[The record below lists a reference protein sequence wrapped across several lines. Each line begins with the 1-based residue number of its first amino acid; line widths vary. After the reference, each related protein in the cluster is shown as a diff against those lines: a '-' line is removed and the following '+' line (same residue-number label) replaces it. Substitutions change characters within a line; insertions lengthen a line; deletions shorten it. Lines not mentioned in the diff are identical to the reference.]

1 MNYYIADL
9 HLGHKNIIRLSNRPF
24 HSVEEMDQTIINN
37 INKTIKPE
45 DDLYILGDFAFKSN
59 GWEMA
64 KRLNGNITLLKGN
77 LDFKKGRNALREL
90 GFVRIIESIE
100 INLPNHA
107 RIVQALQKEFS
118 KELLKKCVC
127 LVEQYK
133 QEVILFSHYPAFY
146 EDPYDRSEEVVEIK
160 NVLRRVFDL
169 SGSTYNYHGHIHSK
183 SASDSRCINVSVE
196 HCGFKPIPLR
206 WS

>member
-1 MNYYIADL
+1 MHYIISDTHFGHENIKTYEPVRKDYDDERLIQLWNETITSEDEVL
-9 HLGHKNIIRLSNRPF
+9 H
-24 HSVEEMDQTIINN
+24 
-37 INKTIKPE
+37 
-45 DDLYILGDFAFKSN
+45 LGDFAFKSN

-77 LDFKKGRNALREL
+77 HDFKKGRNALREL

-127 LVEQYK
+127 LVEQYN

-160 NVLRRVFDL
+160 NVLQRVFEL
-169 SGSTYNYHGHIHSK
+169 SRCTCNYHGHIHSK

>member
-1 MNYYIADL
+1 MHYIISDTHFGHENIKTYESVRKDYDDEHLIQLWNETITSKDEVL
-9 HLGHKNIIRLSNRPF
+9 H
-24 HSVEEMDQTIINN
+24 
-37 INKTIKPE
+37 
-45 DDLYILGDFAFKSN
+45 LGDFAFKSN

-77 LDFKKGRNALREL
+77 HDFKKGRNALREL

-107 RIVQALQKEFS
+107 RIIQVLQKEFS

-127 LVEQYK
+127 LVEQYN

-146 EDPYDRSEEVVEIK
+146 EDPYDRSQEVGEIK
-160 NVLRRVFDL
+160 NVLQRVFEL
-169 SGSTYNYHGHIHSK
+169 SGCTCNYHGHIHSK

>member
-1 MNYYIADL
+1 MHYIISDT
-9 HLGHKNIIRLSNRPF
+9 HFGHENIKTYEPVRKDYDDERLVQLWNET
-24 HSVEEMDQTIINN
+24 VA
-37 INKTIKPE
+37 PE
-45 DDLYILGDFAFKSN
+45 DEVLHLGDFAFKSH

-77 LDFKKGRNALREL
+77 HDFKKGRNALREL
-90 GFVRIIESIE
+90 GFVHIIESID
-100 INLPNHA
+100 INLPNQA
-107 RIVQALQKEFS
+107 RIMQTLQKEFS

-127 LVEQYK
+127 LVEQHN

-146 EDPYDRSEEVVEIK
+146 EDPYDRSEEVGEIK

>member
-1 MNYYIADL
+1 MHYIISDT
-9 HLGHKNIIRLSNRPF
+9 HFGHENIKTYEPVRKDYDDERLVQLWNET
-24 HSVEEMDQTIINN
+24 VA
-37 INKTIKPE
+37 PE
-45 DDLYILGDFAFKSN
+45 DEVLHLGDFAFKSH

-77 LDFKKGRNALREL
+77 HDFKKGRNALREL
-90 GFVRIIESIE
+90 GFVRIIESID
-100 INLPNHA
+100 INLPNQA
-107 RIVQALQKEFS
+107 RIMQTLQKEFS

-127 LVEQYK
+127 LVEQYN

-160 NVLRRVFDL
+160 NVLQRVFEL
-169 SGSTYNYHGHIHSK
+169 SGCTCNYHGHIHSK

>member
-1 MNYYIADL
+1 MHYIISDTHFGHENIKTYEPVRKDYDDERLIQLWNETITSEDEVL
-9 HLGHKNIIRLSNRPF
+9 H
-24 HSVEEMDQTIINN
+24 
-37 INKTIKPE
+37 
-45 DDLYILGDFAFKSN
+45 LGDFAFKSN

-77 LDFKKGRNALREL
+77 HDFKKGRNALREL

-127 LVEQYK
+127 LVEQYN

-146 EDPYDRSEEVVEIK
+146 EDPYDRSEEVGEIK
-160 NVLRRVFDL
+160 NVLQRVFEL
-169 SGSTYNYHGHIHSK
+169 SGCTCNYHGHIHSK

>member
-1 MNYYIADL
+1 MRFIISDTHFGHENVKIYEPLRQDYSDERLIELWNEVVYPNDEVL
-9 HLGHKNIIRLSNRPF
+9 H
-24 HSVEEMDQTIINN
+24 
-37 INKTIKPE
+37 
-45 DDLYILGDFAFKSN
+45 LGDFAFKAH
-59 GWEMA
+59 GWDFI
-64 KRLNGNITLLKGN
+64 KRLNGKITLLKGN
-77 LDFKKGRNALREL
+77 HDFKKGKNALREL

-100 INLPNHA
+100 INLPSHA
-107 RIVQALQKEFS
+107 RIIQVLQKEFS

-127 LVEQYK
+127 LVEQYN

-160 NVLRRVFDL
+160 NVLQRVFEL
-169 SGSTYNYHGHIHSK
+169 SGCTCNYHGHIHSK

>member
-1 MNYYIADL
+1 MHYIISDTHFGHENIKTYEPVRKDYDDERLIQLWNETITSEDEVL
-9 HLGHKNIIRLSNRPF
+9 H
-24 HSVEEMDQTIINN
+24 
-37 INKTIKPE
+37 
-45 DDLYILGDFAFKSN
+45 LGDFAFKSN
-59 GWEMA
+59 EWEMA

-77 LDFKKGRNALREL
+77 HDFKKGRNALREL
-90 GFVRIIESIE
+90 GFVHIIESID
-100 INLPNHA
+100 INLPNQA
-107 RIVQALQKEFS
+107 RIMQTLQKEFS

-127 LVEQYK
+127 LVEQHN

-160 NVLRRVFDL
+160 NVLQRVFDL

-183 SASDSRCINVSVE
+183 RASDSRCINVSVE

>member
-1 MNYYIADL
+1 MHYIISDTHFGHENIKTYEPVRKDYDDERLVQLWNETITSEDEVL
-9 HLGHKNIIRLSNRPF
+9 H
-24 HSVEEMDQTIINN
+24 
-37 INKTIKPE
+37 
-45 DDLYILGDFAFKSN
+45 LGDFAFKSN

-77 LDFKKGRNALREL
+77 HDFKKGRNALREL

-127 LVEQYK
+127 LVEQYN

-146 EDPYDRSEEVVEIK
+146 EDPYDRSEEVGEIK
-160 NVLRRVFDL
+160 NVLQRVFEL
-169 SGSTYNYHGHIHSK
+169 SGCTCNYHGHIHSK

>member
-1 MNYYIADL
+1 MHYIISDT
-9 HLGHKNIIRLSNRPF
+9 HFGHENIKTYEPVRKDYDDERLVQLWNET
-24 HSVEEMDQTIINN
+24 VA
-37 INKTIKPE
+37 PE
-45 DDLYILGDFAFKSN
+45 DEVLHLGDFAFKSC

-77 LDFKKGRNALREL
+77 HDFKKGRNALREL
-90 GFVRIIESIE
+90 GFVRIIESID
-100 INLPNHA
+100 INLPNQA
-107 RIVQALQKEFS
+107 RIMQTLQKEFS

-127 LVEQYK
+127 LVEQHN

>member
-1 MNYYIADL
+1 MHYIISDTHFGHENIKTYEPVRKDYDDERLIQLWNETITSEDEVL
-9 HLGHKNIIRLSNRPF
+9 H
-24 HSVEEMDQTIINN
+24 
-37 INKTIKPE
+37 
-45 DDLYILGDFAFKSN
+45 LGDFAFKSN

-77 LDFKKGRNALREL
+77 HDFKKGRNALREL

-107 RIVQALQKEFS
+107 RIMQTLQKEFS
-118 KELLKKCVC
+118 KEFLKKCVC

-146 EDPYDRSEEVVEIK
+146 EDPYDRSEEVGEIK
-160 NVLRRVFDL
+160 NVLQRVFEL
-169 SGSTYNYHGHIHSK
+169 SGCTCNYHGHIHSK

>member
-1 MNYYIADL
+1 MHYIISDT
-9 HLGHKNIIRLSNRPF
+9 HFGHENIKTYEPVRKDYDDERLVQLWN
-24 HSVEEMDQTIINN
+24 ETI
-37 INKTIKPE
+37 TPE
-45 DDLYILGDFAFKSN
+45 DEVLHLGDFAFKSH

-64 KRLNGNITLLKGN
+64 KRLNGNITLLQGN
-77 LDFKKGRNALREL
+77 HDFKKGRNALREL

-107 RIVQALQKEFS
+107 RIIQVLQKEFS

-127 LVEQYK
+127 LVEQYN

-160 NVLRRVFDL
+160 NVLQRVFEL
-169 SGSTYNYHGHIHSK
+169 SGCTCNYHGHIHSK
-183 SASDSRCINVSVE
+183 RASDSRCINVSVE

>member
-1 MNYYIADL
+1 MHYIISDTHFGHDNIKTYEPARKDYNDERLIQLWNETITSEDEVL
-9 HLGHKNIIRLSNRPF
+9 H
-24 HSVEEMDQTIINN
+24 
-37 INKTIKPE
+37 
-45 DDLYILGDFAFKSN
+45 LGDFAFKSR
-59 GWEMA
+59 GWEIA
-64 KRLNGNITLLKGN
+64 HKLNGKITLLKGN
-77 LDFKKGRNALREL
+77 HDFKKGRNALREL

-127 LVEQYK
+127 LLEQYN

-146 EDPYDRSEEVVEIK
+146 EDPYDRSEEVGEIK
-160 NVLRRVFDL
+160 NVLQRVFEL
-169 SGSTYNYHGHIHSK
+169 SGCTCNYHGHIHSK

>member
-1 MNYYIADL
+1 MHYIISDTHFGHENIKTYEPVRKDYDDERLIQLWNETITSEDEVL
-9 HLGHKNIIRLSNRPF
+9 H
-24 HSVEEMDQTIINN
+24 
-37 INKTIKPE
+37 
-45 DDLYILGDFAFKSN
+45 LGDFAFKSC
-59 GWEMA
+59 GWEVA

-77 LDFKKGRNALREL
+77 HDFKKGRNALREL
-90 GFVRIIESIE
+90 GFVHIIESID
-100 INLPNHA
+100 INLPNQA
-107 RIVQALQKEFS
+107 RIMQTLQKEFS

-127 LVEQYK
+127 LVEQYN

-146 EDPYDRSEEVVEIK
+146 EDPYDRSEEVGEIK
-160 NVLRRVFDL
+160 NVLQRVFEL
-169 SGSTYNYHGHIHSK
+169 SRCTCNYHGHIHSK